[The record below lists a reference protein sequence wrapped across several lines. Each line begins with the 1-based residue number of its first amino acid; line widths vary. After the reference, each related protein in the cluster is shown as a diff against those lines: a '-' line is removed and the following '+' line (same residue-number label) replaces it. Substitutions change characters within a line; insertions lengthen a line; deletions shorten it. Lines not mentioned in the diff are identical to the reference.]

1 MSRLVG
7 IEVKLRVLG
16 LCAGLGL
23 LVALLFFRAILA
35 EQKPAARGPEFAHQL
50 RQPSKADAVM
60 RAAITSREVEAAAQ
74 AGLMPPDVKSVL
86 VIKHVL
92 KHGEYVW
99 NEQGVPEGRVHIWVD
114 LRRQTASVFR
124 AGHEVSS
131 TVIVYGADEK
141 ETPLGTFEIL
151 SKHRHYR
158 SRSYNAEMPY
168 SLFIT
173 RDGIALHGSV
183 LRPRHATHG
192 CVGLPEEFAQRLFE
206 FASVGSVVEIT
217 RSDSDIVKHL
227 VTAAQASIH

>member
-1 MSRLVG
+1 M
-7 IEVKLRVLG
+7 LG

-23 LVALLFFRAILA
+23 LVALLFFQPIWA
-35 EQKPAARGPEFAHQL
+35 EQGSAARSPEVTRQL
-50 RQPSKADAVM
+50 DQPSNADAII

-86 VIKHVL
+86 VVKKAL

-99 NEQGVPEGRVHIWVD
+99 NEHGVPEGRVHIWVD
-114 LRRQTASVFR
+114 LRRQTISVFR

-141 ETPLGTFEIL
+141 ETPLGTFAIL
-151 SKHRHYR
+151 SKHRDYR
-158 SRSYNAEMPY
+158 SRSYDAEMPY

-192 CVGLPEEFAQRLFE
+192 CVGLPEEFARRLFE
-206 FASVGSVVEIT
+206 LASVGSVVEIT
-217 RSDSDIVKHL
+217 RSDPDIVKHL
-227 VTAAQASIH
+227 VTSAQTSIR